1 MEGLN
6 QQASGGAL
14 QSRTP
19 LVKSQTLG
27 GPPIRPPDGVSCG
40 SSAVICI
47 ALLGLC
53 GHSSGRAV
61 YCALFLP
68 QMQALPNRHAPQ
80 GHPGPR
86 TPTGVPF
93 THHQFPNHQT
103 APPHN
108 HHIVPY
114 SVPAVTSNAQHH
126 HHLSS
131 TGPRP
136 APMQHKPLPP
146 APQFQ
151 RHDSPYSSL
160 PSSGLGVFGG
170 PQQQLRP
177 SGPVYSPPAGE
188 MVDKDSPPS
197 SIIGQEF
204 QPPPAGQQRRAHSQ
218 MLSMTTRP
226 SVQQQPPHIY
236 SNLPL
241 PHTPSNTA
249 VPGSGGGYLGS
260 QRRQSGPPSAVMITP
275 HTQDV
280 AVTRRGSQQSQFST
294 PTEESRGRRS
304 QKKPQLEGYIQPQQ
318 ASPHTLAGQ
327 CLAVETLIGGGSVNQ
342 HHPGSPT
349 PNSGDIS
356 KGIDRVIEETVSKV
370 REEEEVV
377 EGDDGEGIPYDPN
390 LVCPK
395 CRMRFREG
403 EIQKFRR
410 HVSSTHK

>member
-1 MEGLN
+1 MPSITTTSVL
-6 QQASGGAL
+6 
-14 QSRTP
+14 
-19 LVKSQTLG
+19 LV
-27 GPPIRPPDGVSCG
+27 PDQHQCSTKPSPCP
-40 SSAVICI
+40 SI
-47 ALLGLC
+47 
-53 GHSSGRAV
+53 
-61 YCALFLP
+61 
-68 QMQALPNRHAPQ
+68 
-80 GHPGPR
+80 PG
-86 TPTGVPF
+86 
-93 THHQFPNHQT
+93 
-103 APPHN
+103 
-108 HHIVPY
+108 
-114 SVPAVTSNAQHH
+114 
-126 HHLSS
+126 
-131 TGPRP
+131 
-136 APMQHKPLPP
+136 
-146 APQFQ
+146 
-151 RHDSPYSSL
+151 HDSPYSSL

-218 MLSMTTRP
+218 MLSMTTRS

-260 QRRQSGPPSAVMITP
+260 QRRQSGPPSAVMRPP

-280 AVTRRGSQQSQFST
+280 AVIRRGSQQSQFST

-304 QKKPQLEGYIQPQQ
+304 QKLEGYVQPQQ

-327 CLAVETLIGGGSVNQ
+327 CLAVETLICGGSVNQ
-342 HHPGSPT
+342 VHSGSPT

-356 KGIDRVIEETVSKV
+356 KGIDRVIEVTVYEARV
-370 REEEEVV
+370 E

-390 LVCPK
+390 LVCPNH
-395 CRMRFREG
+395 FRL
-403 EIQKFRR
+403 FLHSRR
-410 HVSSTHK
+410 TR